1 MPLFAEK
8 RKKMSKGWENW
19 TASEVEDFQ
28 ADFLMWYQQEKR
40 NLPWRYNQD
49 PYRIWIS
56 EIMLQQTRVDTV
68 IDYFYRFME
77 EFPTIKDLA
86 KAPEDKLLKVWE
98 GLGYYSRARNLQA
111 AAKQIMEEFEGEFP
125 TTVEDIR
132 SLKGIGPYTAGAISS
147 IAFEIPEPA
156 IDGNV
161 MRVVSRLFC
170 IEADIA
176 KASSR
181 TIFDEAMRKIIS
193 QTQPGDFNQAM
204 MDLGSSICTPT
215 SPQCEICPIQQYC
228 QSYRENRQT
237 DFPVKS
243 KKQKPKDVYYVAGII
258 ENQQQEIFLKKRSET
273 GLLANMWLFPLEE
286 INAVR
291 YIELQEQYDP
301 AAWDLFSSSHVA
313 EDSPDFFS
321 DQEVIWQKKILG
333 EVKHVFS
340 HLRWHILVFYGR
352 SAAPLTIDGR
362 WVKPDDF
369 PDYVFP
375 KPQQKMLEVF
385 ENNLADDKD

>member
-1 MPLFAEK
+1 
-8 RKKMSKGWENW
+8 MSKNWENW
-19 TASEVEDFQ
+19 DAEMTADFQ
-28 ADFLMWYQQEKR
+28 ADFLSWYQQEKR
-40 NLPWRYNQD
+40 NLPWRYDQD

-77 EFPTIKDLA
+77 EFPTIQELA
-86 KAPEDKLLKVWE
+86 DAPEDKLLKVWE
-98 GLGYYSRARNLQA
+98 GLGYYSRARNLQT
-111 AAKQIMEEFEGEFP
+111 AAKQIIAEFDGVFP
-125 TTVEDIR
+125 TTVEAIR

-147 IAFEIPEPA
+147 IAFKIPEPA

-181 TIFDEAMRKIIS
+181 KVFDEAMRKIIS
-193 QTQPGDFNQAM
+193 QNQPGEFNQAL

-215 SPQCEICPIQQYC
+215 SPQCESCPIRNYC
-228 QSYRENRQT
+228 QAYQEKRQT

-243 KKQKPKDVYYVAGII
+243 KKQRPKDVYYIAGII
-258 ENQQQEIFLKKRSET
+258 ENQQQEIFLQRRPES

-286 INAVR
+286 VSQ
-291 YIELQEQYDP
+291 IEFQAFQKRYDP
-301 AAWDLFSSSHVA
+301 AAWDLFSSSLVA
-313 EDSPDFFS
+313 EDNPPFFS
-321 DQEVIWQKKILG
+321 EQAVVWQKKVLG

-352 SAAPLTIDGR
+352 NTGPLTLAGQ
-362 WVKPDDF
+362 WVQPKDF
-369 PDYVFP
+369 SDYVFP

-385 ENNLADDKD
+385 ENNLADDKE

>member
-1 MPLFAEK
+1 
-8 RKKMSKGWENW
+8 MSRGWENW
-19 TASEVEDFQ
+19 SASDVEQFQ
-28 ADFLMWYQQEKR
+28 EAFLEWYQQEKR

-68 IDYFYRFME
+68 IDFFYRFME
-77 EFPTIKDLA
+77 QFPTIQALA
-86 KAPEDKLLKVWE
+86 EAPEDKLLKVWE

-111 AAKQIMEEFEGEFP
+111 VAKQIMEEFGGKFP
-125 TTVEDIR
+125 KTVEEIR

-181 TIFDEAMRKIIS
+181 TFFDEAMRKIIS
-193 QTQPGDFNQAM
+193 QKQPGDFNQAM

-215 SPQCEICPIQQYC
+215 NPQCEICPIQQFC
-228 QSYRENRQT
+228 QAYREGRQT

-258 ENQQQEIFLKKRSET
+258 ENKEQEIFLQQRPET

-286 INAVR
+286 VSVER
-291 YIELQEQYDP
+291 FSELQEQYDP
-301 AAWDLFSSSHVA
+301 KSWDLFSSSQIA

-321 DQEVIWQKKILG
+321 AQNIIWQKKVLG

-352 SAAPLTIDGR
+352 SAAPLTLKGH
-362 WVKPDDF
+362 WVKPNEF
-369 PDYVFP
+369 SGYVFP

-385 ENNLADDKD
+385 ENYLSDDKD

>member
-1 MPLFAEK
+1 
-8 RKKMSKGWENW
+8 MSKGWEHW
-19 TASEVEDFQ
+19 SPEEIAEFQ
-28 ADFLMWYQQEKR
+28 TDFLTWYQQEKR

-77 EFPTIKDLA
+77 EFPTIKELA
-86 KAPEDKLLKVWE
+86 EAPEDKLLKVWE

-111 AAKQIMEEFEGEFP
+111 AAKQIMEEFDGDFP
-125 TTVEDIR
+125 TTVETIR

-176 KASSR
+176 KTSSR
-181 TIFDEAMRKIIS
+181 GVFDEAMRTIIS
-193 QTQPGDFNQAM
+193 PTAPGDFNQAM

-215 SPQCEICPIQQYC
+215 SPQCESCPIQHYC
-228 QSYRENRQT
+228 QAYKENRQT
-237 DFPVKS
+237 DFPIKS
-243 KKQKPKDVYYVAGII
+243 KKKKPKDVYYVAGII
-258 ENQQQEIFLKKRSET
+258 ENNRQEVLLQQRPAS

-286 INAVR
+286 ISESR
-291 YIELQEQYDP
+291 FKELQSQYASED
-301 AAWDLFSSSHVA
+301 WDLFSSSQVA
-313 EDSPDFFS
+313 EDSPEFFS
-321 DQEVIWQKKILG
+321 DQAVIWQKKIIG

-352 SAAPLTIDGR
+352 SATAWTENGT
-362 WVKPDDF
+362 WVKPADF
-369 PDYVFP
+369 SKYVFP

-385 ENNLADDKD
+385 ENNLTDDKD

>member
-1 MPLFAEK
+1 
-8 RKKMSKGWENW
+8 MSRGWENW
-19 TASEVEDFQ
+19 TASDVEQFQ
-28 ADFLMWYQQEKR
+28 EAFLEWYQQEKR

-77 EFPTIKDLA
+77 QFPTIQALA
-86 KAPEDKLLKVWE
+86 EAPEDKLLKVWE

-111 AAKQIMEEFEGEFP
+111 AAKQIMEEFGGKFP
-125 TTVEDIR
+125 KTVEEIR

-181 TIFDEAMRKIIS
+181 TFFDEAMRKIIS
-193 QTQPGDFNQAM
+193 QKQPGDFNQAM

-215 SPQCEICPIQQYC
+215 NPQCEICPIQQFC
-228 QSYRENRQT
+228 QAYREGRQT

-258 ENQQQEIFLKKRSET
+258 ENKEQEIFLQQRPET

-286 INAVR
+286 VSVER
-291 YIELQEQYDP
+291 FSELQEQYDP
-301 AAWDLFSSSHVA
+301 KSWDLFSSSQIA

-321 DQEVIWQKKILG
+321 AQNIIWQKKVLG

-362 WVKPDDF
+362 WVKPKDF
-369 PDYVFP
+369 SNYVFP

-385 ENNLADDKD
+385 ENYLSDDKD

>member
-1 MPLFAEK
+1 
-8 RKKMSKGWENW
+8 MSKGWEHW
-19 TASEVEDFQ
+19 SEQEVNAFQ
-28 ADFLMWYQQEKR
+28 TDFLTWYQQEKR

-77 EFPTIKDLA
+77 EFPTIQDLA
-86 KAPEDKLLKVWE
+86 DATEDKLLKVWE

-111 AAKQIMEEFEGEFP
+111 AAKQIVTEFGGKFP
-125 TTVEDIR
+125 TTVEQIR

-181 TIFDEAMRKIIS
+181 NEFDEAMRRIIS
-193 QTQPGDFNQAM
+193 QDQPGDFNQAM

-215 SPQCEICPIQQYC
+215 NPQCEICPIQKYC
-228 QSYRENRQT
+228 QAYRENRQT
-237 DFPVKS
+237 AFPIKS
-243 KKQKPKDVYYVAGII
+243 KKQKPKDVYYIAGII
-258 ENQQQEIFLKKRSET
+258 ENKQQEILLQQRAES
-273 GLLANMWLFPLEE
+273 GLLAKMWLFPLEE
-286 INAVR
+286 VTEVR
-291 YIELQEQYDP
+291 FNELKNQYDP
-301 AAWDLFSSSHVA
+301 AAWDLFSSTQVA
-313 EDSPDFFS
+313 EDSPDFFT
-321 DQEVIWQKKILG
+321 EEAIVWQKKVLG

-352 SAAPLTIDGR
+352 SAAPLTLKGD
-362 WVKPDDF
+362 WVKPAEF
-369 PDYVFP
+369 SKYVFP

>member
-1 MPLFAEK
+1 
-8 RKKMSKGWENW
+8 MSKNWENW
-19 TASEVEDFQ
+19 DAEMTADFQ
-28 ADFLMWYQQEKR
+28 ADFLSWYQQEKR
-40 NLPWRYNQD
+40 NLPWRYDQD

-77 EFPTIKDLA
+77 EFPTIQELA
-86 KAPEDKLLKVWE
+86 DAPEDKLLKVWE
-98 GLGYYSRARNLQA
+98 GLGYYSRARNLQT
-111 AAKQIMEEFEGEFP
+111 AAKQIIAEFDGVFP
-125 TTVEDIR
+125 TAVEAIR

-147 IAFEIPEPA
+147 IAFKIPEPA

-181 TIFDEAMRKIIS
+181 KVFDEAMRKIIS
-193 QTQPGDFNQAM
+193 QNQPGEFNQAL

-215 SPQCEICPIQQYC
+215 SPQCESCPIRNYC
-228 QSYRENRQT
+228 QAYQEKRQT

-243 KKQKPKDVYYVAGII
+243 KKQRPKDVYYIAGII
-258 ENQQQEIFLKKRSET
+258 ENQQQEFFLQRRPES

-286 INAVR
+286 VSQ
-291 YIELQEQYDP
+291 IEFQAFQKRYDP
-301 AAWDLFSSSHVA
+301 AAWDLFSSSLVA
-313 EDSPDFFS
+313 EDNPPFFS
-321 DQEVIWQKKILG
+321 EQAVVWQKKVLG

-352 SAAPLTIDGR
+352 NTGPLTLAGQ
-362 WVKPDDF
+362 WVQPKDF
-369 PDYVFP
+369 SDYVFP

-385 ENNLADDKD
+385 ENNLADDKE

>member
-1 MPLFAEK
+1 MN
-8 RKKMSKGWENW
+8 KGWEHW
-19 TASEVEDFQ
+19 SEQEVNAFQ
-28 ADFLMWYQQEKR
+28 TDFLTWYQQEKR

-68 IDYFYRFME
+68 IDYFYLFME
-77 EFPTIKDLA
+77 EFPTIQNLA
-86 KAPEDKLLKVWE
+86 DAPEDKLLKVWE

-111 AAKQIMEEFEGEFP
+111 AAKQIVTEFGGKFP
-125 TTVEDIR
+125 TTVEQIR

-181 TIFDEAMRKIIS
+181 NEFDEAMRKIIS
-193 QTQPGDFNQAM
+193 QDQPGDFNQAM

-215 SPQCEICPIQQYC
+215 NPQCEICPIQKYC
-228 QSYRENRQT
+228 QAYRENRQT
-237 DFPVKS
+237 AFPIKS
-243 KKQKPKDVYYVAGII
+243 KKQKPKDVYYIAGII
-258 ENQQQEIFLKKRSET
+258 ENKRQEILLQQRAES
-273 GLLANMWLFPLEE
+273 GLLAKMWLFPLEE
-286 INAVR
+286 VTEVR
-291 YIELQEQYDP
+291 FNELKNQYDP
-301 AAWDLFSSSHVA
+301 AAWDLFSSTQVA
-313 EDSPDFFS
+313 EDSPDFFT
-321 DQEVIWQKKILG
+321 EEAIVWQKKVLG

-352 SAAPLTIDGR
+352 SAAPLTLKGD
-362 WVKPDDF
+362 WVKPAEF
-369 PDYVFP
+369 PKYVFP

>member
-1 MPLFAEK
+1 
-8 RKKMSKGWENW
+8 MSRGWEIW
-19 TASEVEDFQ
+19 SDSDVEQFQ
-28 ADFLMWYQQEKR
+28 VDFLNWYQQEKR
-40 NLPWRYNQD
+40 NLPWRYNHD

-77 EFPTIKDLA
+77 QFPTIQALA
-86 KAPEDKLLKVWE
+86 EAPEDKLLKVWE

-111 AAKQIMEEFEGEFP
+111 AAKQIIEEFGGEFP
-125 TTVEDIR
+125 KTVEEIR

-181 TIFDEAMRKIIS
+181 TVFDEAMRKIIS
-193 QTQPGDFNQAM
+193 QKQPGDFNQAM

-215 SPQCEICPIQQYC
+215 NPQCEICPIQQFC
-228 QSYRENRQT
+228 QAYREGHQT

-258 ENQQQEIFLKKRSET
+258 ENKEQEIFLQQRPEI

-286 INAVR
+286 ISSAR
-291 YIELQEQYDP
+291 FSELQEQYDP
-301 AAWDLFSSSHVA
+301 NSWDLFSSSQVA
-313 EDSPDFFS
+313 EDSPDFFPE
-321 DQEVIWQKKILG
+321 QHVIWQKKVLG
-333 EVKHVFS
+333 EIKHVFS
-340 HLRWHILVFYGR
+340 HLRWHILIFYGR
-352 SAAPLTIDGR
+352 SAAPLTIAGR
-362 WVKPDDF
+362 WVKPKDF
-369 PDYVFP
+369 SNYVFP

-385 ENNLADDKD
+385 ENYLADDKD

>member
-1 MPLFAEK
+1 
-8 RKKMSKGWENW
+8 MSKGWEHW
-19 TASEVEDFQ
+19 SEQEVNAFQ
-28 ADFLMWYQQEKR
+28 TDFLTWYQQEKR

-77 EFPTIKDLA
+77 EFPTIQDLA
-86 KAPEDKLLKVWE
+86 DAPEDKLLKVWE

-111 AAKQIMEEFEGEFP
+111 AAKQIVTEFGGKFP
-125 TTVEDIR
+125 TTVEQIR

-181 TIFDEAMRKIIS
+181 NEFDEAMRRIIS
-193 QTQPGDFNQAM
+193 QDSPGDFNQAM

-215 SPQCEICPIQQYC
+215 NPQCEICPIQKYC
-228 QSYRENRQT
+228 QAYRENRQT
-237 DFPVKS
+237 AFPIKS
-243 KKQKPKDVYYVAGII
+243 KKQKPKDVYYIAGII
-258 ENQQQEIFLKKRSET
+258 ENKQQEILLQQRAES
-273 GLLANMWLFPLEE
+273 GLLAKMWLFPLEE
-286 INAVR
+286 VTEVR
-291 YIELQEQYDP
+291 FNELKNQYDP
-301 AAWDLFSSSHVA
+301 AAWDLFSSTQVA
-313 EDSPDFFS
+313 EDSPDFFT
-321 DQEVIWQKKILG
+321 EEAIVWQKKVLG

-352 SAAPLTIDGR
+352 SAAPLTLKGD
-362 WVKPDDF
+362 WVKPAEF
-369 PDYVFP
+369 SKYVFP

>member
-1 MPLFAEK
+1 
-8 RKKMSKGWENW
+8 MSRGWENW
-19 TASEVEDFQ
+19 SASDVEQFQ
-28 ADFLMWYQQEKR
+28 EAFLEWYQQEKR

-68 IDYFYRFME
+68 IDFFYRFME
-77 EFPTIKDLA
+77 QFPTIQALA
-86 KAPEDKLLKVWE
+86 EAPEDKLLKVWE

-111 AAKQIMEEFEGEFP
+111 AAKQIMEEFGGKFP
-125 TTVEDIR
+125 KTVEEIR

-181 TIFDEAMRKIIS
+181 TFFDEAMRKIIS
-193 QTQPGDFNQAM
+193 QKQPGDFNQAM

-215 SPQCEICPIQQYC
+215 NPQCEICPIQQFC
-228 QSYRENRQT
+228 QAYREGRQT

-258 ENQQQEIFLKKRSET
+258 ENKEQEIFLQQRPET

-286 INAVR
+286 VSVER
-291 YIELQEQYDP
+291 FSELQEQYDP
-301 AAWDLFSSSHVA
+301 KSWDLFSSSQIA

-321 DQEVIWQKKILG
+321 AQNIIWQKKVLG
-333 EVKHVFS
+333 EVKHAFNTQ
-340 HLRWHILVFYGR
+340 R
-352 SAAPLTIDGR
+352 PLGET
-362 WVKPDDF
+362 K
-369 PDYVFP
+369 
-375 KPQQKMLEVF
+375 
-385 ENNLADDKD
+385 

>member
-1 MPLFAEK
+1 
-8 RKKMSKGWENW
+8 MSKGWENW

>member
-1 MPLFAEK
+1 
-8 RKKMSKGWENW
+8 MSKSWEKW
-19 TASEVEDFQ
+19 SVSEVEQFQ
-28 ADFLMWYQQEKR
+28 TDFLTWYQQEKR

-68 IDYFYRFME
+68 IDYYYRFME
-77 EFPTIKDLA
+77 EFPTINALA

-111 AAKQIMEEFEGEFP
+111 AAKQIMEEFGGKFP
-125 TTVEDIR
+125 QTVEEIR

-181 TIFDEAMRKIIS
+181 TVFDEAMRKIIS
-193 QTQPGDFNQAM
+193 EDHPGDFNQAM
-204 MDLGSSICTPT
+204 MDLGSSVCTPT
-215 SPQCEICPIQQYC
+215 SPQCDICPIQQYC
-228 QSYRENRQT
+228 QAYQENRQT

-258 ENQQQEIFLKKRSET
+258 ENQQHEIFLQQRPKT
-273 GLLANMWLFPLEE
+273 GLLATMWLFPLEE
-286 INAVR
+286 ISVSR
-291 YIELQEQYDP
+291 FKELQEQYDP
-301 AAWDLFSSSHVA
+301 TAWDLFSSSQVA

-321 DQEVIWQKKILG
+321 DQEVIWQKKVLG

-352 SAAPLTIDGR
+352 SAAPLSLEGR
-362 WVKPDDF
+362 WVRPNDF
-369 PDYVFP
+369 PNYVFP

-385 ENNLADDKD
+385 ENNIADDKD

>member
-1 MPLFAEK
+1 
-8 RKKMSKGWENW
+8 MSRGWENW
-19 TASEVEDFQ
+19 TVSDVVNFQEDF
-28 ADFLMWYQQEKR
+28 LEWYQQEKR

-77 EFPTIKDLA
+77 QFPTIQALA
-86 KAPEDKLLKVWE
+86 EAPEDKLLKVWE

-111 AAKQIMEEFEGEFP
+111 AAKQIIEEFAGEFP
-125 TTVEDIR
+125 KTVEEIR

-181 TIFDEAMRKIIS
+181 TVFDEAMRKIIS
-193 QTQPGDFNQAM
+193 QKQPGDFNQAM

-215 SPQCEICPIQQYC
+215 NPQCEICPIQQFC
-228 QSYRENRQT
+228 QAYQEGRQT

-243 KKQKPKDVYYVAGII
+243 KKQKPKDVYYVASII
-258 ENQQQEIFLKKRSET
+258 ENKEQEIFLQQRPET
-273 GLLANMWLFPLEE
+273 GLLANMWLFPLEKISVE
-286 INAVR
+286 R
-291 YIELQEQYDP
+291 FSELQEQYDP
-301 AAWDLFSSSHVA
+301 SSWDLFSSSQVA
-313 EDSPDFFS
+313 EDNPDFFS
-321 DQEVIWQKKILG
+321 DQNIIWQKKILG

-352 SAAPLTIDGR
+352 SATPLTLKGH
-362 WVKPDDF
+362 WVKPNEF
-369 PDYVFP
+369 PGYVFP

>member
-1 MPLFAEK
+1 
-8 RKKMSKGWENW
+8 MSKGWENW

-77 EFPTIKDLA
+77 EFPTIQDLA

-111 AAKQIMEEFEGEFP
+111 AAKQIMEDFEGEFP

-147 IAFEIPEPA
+147 IAFEITEPA

-215 SPQCEICPIQQYC
+215 NPQCEVCPIQQYC
-228 QSYRENRQT
+228 QAYQENRQAE
-237 DFPVKS
+237 FPVKS

-286 INAVR
+286 INAAR
-291 YIELQEQYDP
+291 YTELQEQYDP
-301 AAWDLFSSSHVA
+301 AAWDLFSSSNVA

>member
-1 MPLFAEK
+1 
-8 RKKMSKGWENW
+8 MSKAWEEW
-19 TASEVEDFQ
+19 TEEEVTSFQ
-28 ADFLMWYQQEKR
+28 DAFLTWYQQEKR
-40 NLPWRYNQD
+40 NLPWRYNHD

-77 EFPTIKDLA
+77 QFPTIQDLA
-86 KAPEDKLLKVWE
+86 NAPEDKLLKVWE
-98 GLGYYSRARNLQA
+98 GLGYYSRARNIQA
-111 AAKQIMEEFEGEFP
+111 AAKQIMEEFNGVFP
-125 TTVEDIR
+125 SIVDEIR

-181 TIFDEAMRKIIS
+181 KPFDEAMRKIIS
-193 QTQPGDFNQAM
+193 QDQPGDFNQAM

-215 SPQCEICPIQQYC
+215 SPQCESCPIQSYC
-228 QSYRENRQT
+228 QAYREDRQT

-243 KKQKPKDVYYVAGII
+243 KKLKPKDVYYVAGII
-258 ENQQQEIFLKKRSET
+258 ENKQQELFLQQRPET

-286 INAVR
+286 VTAAR
-291 YIELQEQYDP
+291 FKELQEQYDP
-301 AAWDLFSSSHVA
+301 SAWDLFSSSLVA
-313 EDSPDFFS
+313 EDSPDFFPE
-321 DQEVIWQKKILG
+321 QAVVWQKKVLG

-352 SAAPLTIDGR
+352 STAALTIEGQ
-362 WVKPDDF
+362 WVKPNDF
-369 PDYVFP
+369 ENYVFP

>member
-1 MPLFAEK
+1 
-8 RKKMSKGWENW
+8 MSKGWENW

-77 EFPTIKDLA
+77 EFPTIQDLA

-111 AAKQIMEEFEGEFP
+111 AAKQIMEDFEGEFP

-147 IAFEIPEPA
+147 IAFEIPKPA

-215 SPQCEICPIQQYC
+215 NPQCEVCPIQQYC
-228 QSYRENRQT
+228 QAYQENRQAE
-237 DFPVKS
+237 FPVKS

-258 ENQQQEIFLKKRSET
+258 ENQQQEIFLQKRSET

-286 INAVR
+286 LNAAR
-291 YIELQEQYDP
+291 YTELQEQYDP
-301 AAWDLFSSSHVA
+301 TAWDLFTSSHVA

-321 DQEVIWQKKILG
+321 DQEVIWQKKIIG

-352 SAAPLTIDGR
+352 SAAPLTIAGR

-375 KPQQKMLEVF
+375 KPQQKMLEIF

>member
-1 MPLFAEK
+1 
-8 RKKMSKGWENW
+8 MSKGWESW
-19 TASEVEDFQ
+19 SPEEIAEFQ
-28 ADFLMWYQQEKR
+28 TDFLTWYQQEKR

-77 EFPTIKDLA
+77 EFPTIKELA
-86 KAPEDKLLKVWE
+86 EAPEDKLLKVWE

-111 AAKQIMEEFEGEFP
+111 AAKQIMEEFDGDFP
-125 TTVEDIR
+125 TTVETIR

-181 TIFDEAMRKIIS
+181 GVFDEAMRAIIS
-193 QTQPGDFNQAM
+193 PTAPGDFNQAM

-215 SPQCEICPIQQYC
+215 SPQCESCPIQNYC
-228 QSYRENRQT
+228 QAYKENRQT
-237 DFPVKS
+237 DFPIKS
-243 KKQKPKDVYYVAGII
+243 KKKKPKDVYYVAGII
-258 ENQQQEIFLKKRSET
+258 ENNRQELLLQQRPAS

-286 INAVR
+286 ISESR
-291 YIELQEQYDP
+291 FKELQSQYAP
-301 AAWDLFSSSHVA
+301 EAWDLFSSSQVA
-313 EDSPDFFS
+313 EDSLEFFS
-321 DQEVIWQKKILG
+321 DQAVIWQKKIIG

-352 SAAPLTIDGR
+352 SATAWTENGT
-362 WVKPDDF
+362 WVKPADF
-369 PDYVFP
+369 SKYVFP

-385 ENNLADDKD
+385 ENNLTDDKD